1 MSPLG
6 TTRMGRIVR
15 AVLAG
20 VLACS
25 GASVVGVAAGHGLN
39 ATLGNGC
46 ASAAGV
52 HHVAL
57 VVTHGDGSTLTFC
70 DAFSAATIGGEQVL
84 ADSRFEYAVQHFGSG
99 DELCQVDSEPAQYA
113 SCLGTTDYWTLFTS
127 RTPAAGSWT
136 YSQVGISSLTLSD
149 GQAEGLR
156 YDPENGPAPP
166 SSPAGVC
173 PASVPPATARPS
185 PAATRTHAPST
196 PPTAAPRHSTAV
208 ATSPGD
214 GQTAAPAAATAPAAA
229 AARSPGG
236 VAALTSGARTGGGRG
251 SPAAPLLAGSL
262 GAALVA
268 LLGVRVVQ
276 GRRR

>member
-46 ASAAGV
+46 AAAAGV
-52 HHVAL
+52 HHVTL

-70 DAFSAATIGGEQVL
+70 DAFSGATIGGEQVL

-99 DELCQVDSEPAQYA
+99 DEVCQVDKEPGQYA
-113 SCLGTTDYWTLFTS
+113 ICLGTGDYWTLFTS
-127 RTPAAGSWT
+127 RTAAAGPWT
-136 YSQVGISSLTLSD
+136 YSQVGISSLILSD

-156 YDPENGPAPP
+156 YDPENRPTPP

-173 PASVPPATARPS
+173 PAPVPSATARPT
-185 PAATRTHAPST
+185 PVATGTHAAST
-196 PPTAAPRHSTAV
+196 PPTTAPRGTAAA
-208 ATSPGD
+208 ATPPGE
-214 GQTAAPAAATAPAAA
+214 GQTAIAAAAPPAA

-236 VAALTSGARTGGGRG
+236 VAALTTGARTGGDRG